1 MTPLS
6 QPSVAPTVAPCSS
19 SAEAQHPNDVFGRL
33 FRACEGLPAVRC
45 AVVHPCDADSLGGAI
60 AAAQRG
66 LIVPVLVGPQA
77 KIRAV
82 AKEGAGT
89 CRPGVSW
96 TPSTAMPPPMQAVAL
111 ARAGEVQALMKGSL
125 HTDELMGAVVPRPR
139 ACAPRAVS
147 ATSS

>member
-1 MTPLS
+1 M
-6 QPSVAPTVAPCSS
+6 APCSS
-19 SAEAQHPNDVFGRL
+19 SADAQHPNDVFGRL

-82 AKEGAGT
+82 AKEDAYVIDANVSFGAAAYRAASGHEGPVQVHV
-89 CRPGVSW
+89 PGGDLEV
-96 TPSTAMPPPMQAVAL
+96 TFDGLELVDAATDQHQGL
-111 ARAGEVQALMKGSL
+111 AG
-125 HTDELMGAVVPRPR
+125 
-139 ACAPRAVS
+139 
-147 ATSS
+147 